1 MIVHQ
6 KVNQSLNN
14 WSLFFVLTIH
24 VAIYNG
30 VVTTNWKL
38 DNEDTQHY
46 SSANS
51 EVTSRDRFKYSLR
64 DSFHYFCCFGWIFK
78 SQWCRKHSRNRG
90 ILRNHEMLN
99 AADRKLTKELDLSN
113 LILTIREL
121 KGLVS
126 ILLSKDQKLLL
137 ELQRENVLDSEDEQ
151 TPKIN
156 NFDVWVESKVNP
168 LYDLSG
174 MDVIDLMNSQSSSS
188 KQVTQMTV
196 QNAISKLETSSKI
209 DKTIYWLLLHR
220 DLKGLSNYD
229 SKNVLNKLS
238 MVDSD
243 TSRDKEKFDPE
254 GRPIKI

>member
-1 MIVHQ
+1 
-6 KVNQSLNN
+6 
-14 WSLFFVLTIH
+14 
-24 VAIYNG
+24 
-30 VVTTNWKL
+30 
-38 DNEDTQHY
+38 
-46 SSANS
+46 
-51 EVTSRDRFKYSLR
+51 
-64 DSFHYFCCFGWIFK
+64 
-78 SQWCRKHSRNRG
+78 
-90 ILRNHEMLN
+90 MLN
-99 AADRKLTKELDLSN
+99 AADRKLTKELDVSN